1 MFPTTTCRGFVAGV
15 AETSGEFLEI
25 VNLNLRGSQYAIAGS
40 VAGLDALEVEID
52 RRRAE
57 FGGKRAYIQVPGID
71 VPFHSTVLRGG
82 VADFRVCLQDLLP
95 HDIDPDILI
104 GRYIP
109 NLVPKPFSLRRDFVQ
124 EIADLVPSEPLQEV
138 LADFDS
144 YATRTHELSRII
156 LIELLAWQFA
166 SPVRWIETAGP
177 ALR

>member
-1 MFPTTTCRGFVAGV
+1 MHQLVPRDEAGRSDYRMAAIRPSQIGVSDDDVQGFVAGV

-109 NLVPKPFSLRRDFVQ
+109 KPG
-124 EIADLVPSEPLQEV
+124 SEAV
-138 LADFDS
+138 LA
-144 YATRTHELSRII
+144 
-156 LIELLAWQFA
+156 A
-166 SPVRWIETAGP
+166 S
-177 ALR
+177 